1 MIALPEELMDVLQY
15 DPDTG
20 KMKLSEQATEKQKKR
35 FEEFQKEI
43 EDDRLSDIDL
53 VIED

>member
-1 MIALPEELMDVLQY
+1 MIPLPEDIMDVLQY

-35 FEEFQKEI
+35 FKKFQKEM
-43 EDDRLSDIDL
+43 EDGRLSDIDL